1 MEIMISRV
9 PFPHR
14 RTFSRVLRF
23 GLTMLA
29 AAAAFGTSA
38 TASAYSLTG
47 KSWPSGT
54 VTFQLNL
61 GNSLLSLTD
70 GSTSWNAAVTPA
82 LDTWNANMGRIQLRG
97 VNSSGGAST
106 GDRVNS
112 VVFSSSVFGQS
123 FGNGTLAV
131 TYYIMQGSNLLEAD
145 VLFNSAM
152 SFNSYR
158 GDLIFGGNGFVI
170 ADIRRV
176 FLHEIGHALGL
187 NHFEGV
193 SAIMNAMVSNREELA
208 ADDIAGIQAIYGQPA
223 APPPPSPTPTPTP
236 TPTPAPTPAPVAAS
250 HLANISTRMK
260 VGVGDDVLIGGFII
274 QGGAP
279 KKVILRAIGPSLT
292 AAGVSGAMSDPIL
305 ELYNSSGNL
314 VAHNDDWQS
323 GVQAAEITASGVQPS
338 HQLESALIATLNP
351 GAYTAIVRGQ
361 GQTQGVAMV
370 EGYRLDTGDARLVNL
385 STRGRIG
392 VGDDVL
398 IGGFIVTGTA
408 SKRVIVRALG
418 PSLSGSLAGA
428 IANPTLEMYNSSG
441 TIIASNDDWGSSP
454 QKSEIVASTV
464 PPDHPLESAV
474 VVTLA
479 PGSYTAIVRGVDGG
493 TGVGLVQLFDLEP

>member
-1 MEIMISRV
+1 
-9 PFPHR
+9 
-14 RTFSRVLRF
+14 
-23 GLTMLA
+23 
-29 AAAAFGTSA
+29 
-38 TASAYSLTG
+38 
-47 KSWPSGT
+47 
-54 VTFQLNL
+54 
-61 GNSLLSLTD
+61 
-70 GSTSWNAAVTPA
+70 
-82 LDTWNANMGRIQLRG
+82 
-97 VNSSGGAST
+97 
-106 GDRVNS
+106 
-112 VVFSSSVFGQS
+112 
-123 FGNGTLAV
+123 
-131 TYYIMQGSNLLEAD
+131 
-145 VLFNSAM
+145 
-152 SFNSYR
+152 
-158 GDLIFGGNGFVI
+158 
-170 ADIRRV
+170 
-176 FLHEIGHALGL
+176 
-187 NHFEGV
+187 
-193 SAIMNAMVSNREELA
+193 
-208 ADDIAGIQAIYGQPA
+208 
-223 APPPPSPTPTPTP
+223 
-236 TPTPAPTPAPVAAS
+236 
-250 HLANISTRMK
+250 MK